1 MSIID
6 ALALPAPLGE
16 HTAPG
21 RSRRHAFAALMYVS
35 ILTVLTYRGGVAAR
49 LLAGDAFGIVMPM
62 FFQTVA
68 LLAYAVRRGRLRI
81 DSTGV
86 RWGWRG
92 VGFRMRRE
100 RIGRLRVYDDGVAIV
115 PRRGPATWH
124 LLGRDWERW
133 PEAVE
138 EFARLGVPMDH
149 FDRRAP
155 LLMRL
160 QGYGR
165 ALDAIL
171 VLNSAAAT
179 LLFFGS

>member
-1 MSIID
+1 MSIVD
-6 ALALPAPLGE
+6 ALALSPPTSEHAAP
-16 HTAPG
+16 P
-21 RSRRHAFAALMYVS
+21 RSRRHALAALMYVT
-35 ILTVLTYRGGVAAR
+35 ILTALTYRGGLAAR
-49 LLAGDAFGIVMPM
+49 FAEGDAFGVVMPM

-68 LLAYAVRRGRLRI
+68 ILAYAVRRGRLRI
-81 DSTGV
+81 DAGGV

-92 VGFRMRRE
+92 IGFRMRRE
-100 RIGRLRVYDDGVAIV
+100 RIGGLRIYSDGVAVV

-133 PEAVE
+133 PEAIS
-138 EFARLGVPMDH
+138 EFSRLGVPVDRY
-149 FDRRAP
+149 DRRAP

-171 VLNSAAAT
+171 VLNSLAAT
-179 LLFFGS
+179 LMFFGG

>member
-1 MSIID
+1 MSIVD
-6 ALALPAPLGE
+6 ALSLPSENGE
-16 HTAPG
+16 HAAPS
-21 RSRRHAFAALMYVS
+21 RSRRHAFVAMTYVS
-35 ILTVLTYRGGVAAR
+35 VLTLLTYRGGFYAR
-49 LLAGDAFGIVMPM
+49 LATGDAFGVVMPI

-81 DSTGV
+81 DASGV
-86 RWGWRG
+86 RWGWAG

-100 RIGRLRVYDDGVAIV
+100 RIGSLRIYRDGVAVV

-133 PEAVE
+133 PDAVA
-138 EFARLGVPMDH
+138 EFARLGVPIER

-171 VLNSAAAT
+171 VLNSMAAT
-179 LLFFGS
+179 LMFFGG

>member
-1 MSIID
+1 MSIVD
-6 ALALPAPLGE
+6 ALGLTPMQREHEAP
-16 HTAPG
+16 P
-21 RSRRHAFAALMYVS
+21 RSRRHALAALMYVS
-35 ILTVLTYRGGVAAR
+35 ILTVLTYKNGIYAR
-49 LLAGDAFGIVMPM
+49 LMAGDAFGVVMPM

-68 LLAYAVRRGRLRI
+68 ILAYAVRRGRLRI
-81 DSTGV
+81 DGGGV
-86 RWGWRG
+86 RWGWVG
-92 VGFRMRRE
+92 VGFRMRLE
-100 RIGRLRVYDDGVAIV
+100 RIGRLRIYSDGVAVV

-133 PEAVE
+133 PEAVT
-138 EFARLGVPMDH
+138 EFTRLGVPVER

-171 VLNSAAAT
+171 VLNSMAAT
-179 LLFFGS
+179 LMFFGG

>member
-1 MSIID
+1 MSIVD

-16 HTAPG
+16 HAAPA
-21 RSRRHAFAALMYVS
+21 RSRRHAFVALMYVS
-35 ILTVLTYRGGVAAR
+35 VLTLLTYRGGLGAKVI
-49 LLAGDAFGIVMPM
+49 AGDAFGVVMPM

-81 DSTGV
+81 DAGGV
-86 RWGWRG
+86 RWGWVG
-92 VGFRMRRE
+92 IGFRMRRE
-100 RIGRLRVYDDGVAIV
+100 RIGRLRVYTDGIAVV

-133 PEAVE
+133 PEAIT
-138 EFARLGVPMDH
+138 EFGRLGVPV
-149 FDRRAP
+149 DRFERKAP

-171 VLNSAAAT
+171 VLNSIAAT
-179 LLFFGS
+179 LMFFGG